1 MMGTARPG
9 SCPPLSRIAR
19 ISGPIHHRTPRPRG
33 PGPRGRPA
41 MSPPDQIPQPGV
53 DLDHHGDPGDDLYA
67 LPPEAIREPPHSLGR
82 AIRQIGPG
90 LILAASIVGTGELIN
105 TTSLGAQAGFSLLW
119 LILLSCV
126 IKVFVQV
133 ELGRYAITHG
143 RTTLEAFDSLPGP
156 RLGTSWLC
164 WLWLI
169 MMLTTQAQ
177 IAAMEGTVGQ
187 AAHMAF
193 PGASRAMSDGAGRLV
208 AAWGPYLADHQEHI
222 WAGLT
227 TLAAILLLL
236 SGGYRRLERITTVL
250 VAAVTLFTVASVLIL
265 QFTSFHITTSN
276 LADGFKPVVPTAAVL
291 ALAFSAFG
299 ITGVGASE
307 LVAYPYWC
315 IEKGYA
321 RFAGARSDDPG
332 WASRANGWIRVM
344 QLDAWFS
351 MVVFTVATVA
361 FYFLGAA
368 VLHPQQLNPKGP
380 EMIPTLSRMYLQPLE
395 GTALAWLRP
404 FTRVGFLL
412 GAWAVLFK
420 TLYVA
425 TAANSR
431 LTADFLHRAGVWQ
444 PTGPAARERM
454 VKVFCIIYPAAALML
469 YYAFREPQRLIT
481 AGGIAQAL
489 MLPFIAGATIYLRR
503 RDADARVGPSLLS
516 DLLTWVAFV
525 AISGVAVYSLASQLK
540 GLLAPS

>member
-1 MMGTARPG
+1 MSQPD
-9 SCPPLSRIAR
+9 
-19 ISGPIHHRTPRPRG
+19 PRPQ
-33 PGPRGRPA
+33 PA
-41 MSPPDQIPQPGV
+41 AE
-53 DLDHHGDPGDDLYA
+53 LDHHSEAGHDLYA

-105 TTSLGAQAGFSLLW
+105 TTSLGAKAGFGLLW

-156 RLGTSWLC
+156 RLGASWIC
-164 WLWLI
+164 WLWLF
-169 MMLTTQAQ
+169 MTLTTQAQ

-193 PGASRAMSDGAGRLV
+193 PGASQAMSEGAGRLV
-208 AAWGPYLADHQEHI
+208 AAWGPYLSGHQEHI

-236 SGGYRRLERITTVL
+236 SGGYHRLERITTVL

-265 QFTSFHITTSN
+265 QFTSFRITASD
-276 LADGFKPVVPTAAVL
+276 LAGGFDPIVPAATL

-332 WASRANGWIRVM
+332 WAHRARGWIRVM

-351 MVVFTVATVA
+351 MSVFTVATVA

-368 VLHPQQLNPKGP
+368 VLHRQKLNPKGP
-380 EMIPTLSRMYLQPLE
+380 EMIPTLSLMYLQPLE
-395 GTALAWLRP
+395 GTPLAWMRP

-444 PTGPAARERM
+444 PAGQADRERM
-454 VKVFCIIYPAAALML
+454 VKLFCVAYPLGALAL
-469 YYAFREPQRLIT
+469 YYAFREPQGLIT
-481 AGGIAQAL
+481 AGGMAQAL

-503 RDADARVGPSLLS
+503 RDADPRVAPSLAS
-516 DLLTWVAFV
+516 DVLTWVAFV
-525 AISGVAVYSLASQLK
+525 AISGVALYSLFHQLK
-540 GLLAPS
+540 GLVTSP

>member
-1 MMGTARPG
+1 MNDETA
-9 SCPPLSRIAR
+9 
-19 ISGPIHHRTPRPRG
+19 
-33 PGPRGRPA
+33 
-41 MSPPDQIPQPGV
+41 
-53 DLDHHGDPGDDLYA
+53 DLYA
-67 LPPEAIREPPHSLGR
+67 LAPEAVREPPDRLAK

-105 TTSLGAQAGFSLLW
+105 TTSLGAKAGFSLLW

-143 RTTLEAFDSLPGP
+143 KTTLAAFDSLPGP
-156 RLGTSWLC
+156 RAGVSWLC

-193 PGASRAMSDGAGRLV
+193 PRASQAVADAAGMIS
-208 AAWGPYLADHQEHI
+208 ASWGPYLSTHEEHF
-222 WAGLT
+222 WAAVT
-227 TLAAILLLL
+227 TVAAVLLLL
-236 SGGYRRLERITTVL
+236 SGGYRRLEKITTIM

-265 QFTSFHITTSN
+265 QWTAFRITLPDLGHGLE
-276 LADGFKPVVPTAAVL
+276 LALPSGAV

-307 LVAYPYWC
+307 LFAYPYWC

-321 RFAGARSDDPG
+321 RFTGVRSDDSSWARRARG
-332 WASRANGWIRVM
+332 WTRVM

-368 VLHPQQLNPKGP
+368 VLHPQGLDPKGP

-395 GTALAWLRP
+395 GTPLQWLRP
-404 FTRVGFLL
+404 FTYVGFLL

-431 LTADFLHRAGVWQ
+431 LTADFLGRVGLELGRDPVHRARLIKLCCVLY
-444 PTGPAARERM
+444 PTL
-454 VKVFCIIYPAAALML
+454 ALGL
-469 YYAFREPQRLIT
+469 YYLFREPQGLIR
-481 AGGIAQAL
+481 AGGVAQAL
-489 MLPFIAGATIYLRR
+489 MLPFIAGATIYLVR
-503 RDADARVGPSLLS
+503 RDGDPRVGPSAAS
-516 DLLTWVAFV
+516 VALTWIASF
-525 AISGVAVYSLASQLK
+525 AITAVAVYSTFDQLK
-540 GLLAPS
+540 VMLGGVKRP

>member
-1 MMGTARPG
+1 MNDDNR
-9 SCPPLSRIAR
+9 
-19 ISGPIHHRTPRPRG
+19 
-33 PGPRGRPA
+33 
-41 MSPPDQIPQPGV
+41 
-53 DLDHHGDPGDDLYA
+53 DLYA
-67 LPPEAIREPPHSLGR
+67 LPADAIKEPPHTLPT

-105 TTSLGAQAGFSLLW
+105 TTSLGAKAGFSLLW

-143 RTTLEAFDSLPGP
+143 KTTLAAFDTLPGP
-156 RLGTSWLC
+156 RIGVSWLC
-164 WLWLI
+164 WLWLF

-193 PGASRAMSDGAGRLV
+193 PRVSDAIAAGAGTLVPSWGVFLSSHEEHVWAAATTV
-208 AAWGPYLADHQEHI
+208 AAI
-222 WAGLT
+222 V
-227 TLAAILLLL
+227 LLL

-265 QFTSFHITTSN
+265 QWTKFRITLPDLESGFE
-276 LADGFKPVVPTAAVL
+276 LAIPTAAV

-307 LVAYPYWC
+307 LFAYPYWC

-321 RFAGARSDDPG
+321 RYAGQRTEDAG
-332 WASRANGWIRVM
+332 WAHRARGWTRVM
-344 QLDAWFS
+344 QLDAWIS
-351 MVVFTVATVA
+351 MLVFTIATVA

-368 VLHPQQLNPKGP
+368 VLHPQGLDPQGK

-395 GTALAWLRP
+395 GTPLAVIRP
-404 FTRVGFLL
+404 LTYVGFLL

-431 LTADFLHRAGVWQ
+431 MTADFLSRLGVWRAGEPAQRDRLVKLFCVVY
-444 PTGPAARERM
+444 PTLSLG
-454 VKVFCIIYPAAALML
+454 L
-469 YYAFREPQRLIT
+469 YYVFREPRRLIT
-481 AGGIAQAL
+481 VGGIAQAL

-503 RDADARVGPSLLS
+503 RDTDPRVAPSRPS
-516 DLLTWVAFV
+516 DILTWIAFLAITAVA
-525 AISGVAVYSLASQLK
+525 AYSTFDQVK
-540 GLLAPS
+540 GLFVSPE

>member
-1 MMGTARPG
+1 
-9 SCPPLSRIAR
+9 
-19 ISGPIHHRTPRPRG
+19 
-33 PGPRGRPA
+33 
-41 MSPPDQIPQPGV
+41 MSQPDQRPQPGV
-53 DLDHHGDPGDDLYA
+53 DLDHHAESGHDLYA
-67 LPPEAIREPPHSLGR
+67 LPPEAIREPPQALGR
-82 AIRQIGPG
+82 ALRQIGPG

-105 TTSLGAQAGFSLLW
+105 TTSLGAEAGFRLLW

-133 ELGRYAITHG
+133 ELGRYAITYG

-156 RLGTSWLC
+156 RLGTSWIC

-193 PGASRAMSDGAGRLV
+193 PGASRAMADSAGRV
-208 AAWGPYLADHQEHI
+208 AAAWGAYLADHQEHI

-227 TLAAILLLL
+227 TLAAIALLL
-236 SGGYRRLERITTVL
+236 SGGYRRLELITTVL

-265 QFTSFHITTSN
+265 QFTPYHITAAD
-276 LADGFKPVVPTAAVL
+276 LADGFRPVVPTAAVL

-321 RFAGARSDDPG
+321 RYAGARSDDPG
-332 WASRANGWIRVM
+332 WAGRARGWIRVM

-351 MVVFTVATVA
+351 MVVFTVTTVA

-368 VLHPQQLNPKGP
+368 VLHPQGLDPKGP

-431 LTADFLHRAGVWQ
+431 LTVDFLHRVGIWQ
-444 PTGPAARERM
+444 PAGPADRERL
-454 VKVFCIIYPAAALML
+454 VKAFCVVYPAGALAL
-469 YYAFREPQRLIT
+469 YYAFREPQGLIK

-503 RDADARVGPSLLS
+503 RDADPRVAPSLVS

-525 AISGVAVYSLASQLK
+525 AISGVALYSLFHQLK

>member
-1 MMGTARPG
+1 MN
-9 SCPPLSRIAR
+9 
-19 ISGPIHHRTPRPRG
+19 
-33 PGPRGRPA
+33 
-41 MSPPDQIPQPGV
+41 DEKQ
-53 DLDHHGDPGDDLYA
+53 DLYA
-67 LPPEAIREPPHSLGR
+67 LPPAAIQEPPHKLT
-82 AIRQIGPG
+82 AAFKQIGPG

-105 TTSLGAQAGFSLLW
+105 TTSLGAKAGFSLLW

-126 IKVFVQV
+126 IKVFAQV

-143 RTTLEAFDSLPGP
+143 KTTMEAFDSLPGP
-156 RLGTSWLC
+156 RLGVSWLC
-164 WLWLI
+164 WLWLV

-193 PGASRAMSDGAGRLV
+193 PGVAQWVAGAGGALV
-208 AAWGPYLADHQEHI
+208 TSWESFFASHQEHF
-222 WAGLT
+222 WAAVT
-227 TLAAILLLL
+227 TVAAVLLLL
-236 SGGYRRLERITTVL
+236 SGGYRRLERITTFL
-250 VAAVTLFTVASVLIL
+250 IAAVTLFTVASVLLL
-265 QFTSFHITTSN
+265 QWTKFRITLPEVESGFE
-276 LADGFKPVVPTAAVL
+276 LAVPPAAV

-321 RFAGARSDDPG
+321 RYTGARSKDEAWAHRARG
-332 WASRANGWIRVM
+332 WTRVM
-344 QLDAWFS
+344 QIDAWFS

-368 VLHPQQLNPKGP
+368 VLHPQGLDPKGA

-395 GTALAWLRP
+395 GTSLARLRP
-404 FTRVGFLL
+404 FTRIGFLL

-431 LTADFLHRAGVWQ
+431 LTADFLSRLGIWSEFKQAR
-444 PTGPAARERM
+444 RER
-454 VKVFCIIYPAAALML
+454 VIKLFCVIYPTLALGI
-469 YYAFREPQRLIT
+469 YYAFREPQALIK
-481 AGGIAQAL
+481 AGGMAQAL

-503 RDADARVGPSLLS
+503 RDADPRVGPSLLS
-516 DLLTWVAFV
+516 NFFTWIAFF
-525 AISGVAVYSLASQLK
+525 AITGVAVYSMFDQVR
-540 GLLAPS
+540 GLITGPGRP